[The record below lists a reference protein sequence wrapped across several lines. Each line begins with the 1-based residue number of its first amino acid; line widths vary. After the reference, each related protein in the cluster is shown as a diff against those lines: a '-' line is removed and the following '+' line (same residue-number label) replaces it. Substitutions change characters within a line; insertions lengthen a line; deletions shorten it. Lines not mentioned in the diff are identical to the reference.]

1 MRSRLGTH
9 SPDQP
14 GGLALQLMGLCLT
27 CRMWLL
33 SMAST
38 GSGSRGGLGHLMVQ
52 KLVAMCLPSS
62 QR

>member
-1 MRSRLGTH
+1 MRTRLGAH
-9 SPDQP
+9 SPNQP
-14 GGLALQLMGLCLT
+14 GELALQLMGLCLT

-38 GSGSRGGLGHLMVQ
+38 GSGSQGGLGHSMVQ
-52 KLVAMCLPSS
+52 KLAAMCLPSS